1 MLDENLPTF
10 FTKPS
15 SDDPLVS
22 TLFLSQNGVDL
33 QPEYV
38 LRRPNPNLPASKN
51 CYALALYDSYNPDV
65 LYAEILVQPEWAQP
79 TLSQSEIRAQNGTTA
94 QPVPIIPNN
103 FTIQLYNPD
112 QQVIVRHIA
121 GTWNSSAHWE
131 FEMPQNSFRL
141 PSASALD
148 RSQSD
153 PAVSVVTP
161 KIAFKWKRDSKLT
174 KDISCYLSGKST
186 EGRKNK
192 EPDITVA
199 MYKGGK
205 NLTIYQPN
213 MHRVEVEDSK
223 GLEEVLLLSSAVI
236 KDIYFNANREMF
248 NIGSPN
254 ATTTATG
261 RARRKSSGPL
271 ISTAKIHSP
280 TSPVMSGAVFTSPT
294 TQFPPQQQQIA
305 GRLTSSSN
313 PQTQWE
319 IDAETARLK
328 ALVEAEERD
337 RERAE
342 REEEARLK
350 KMLEDEE
357 KERLR
362 REAEIAQETERLK
375 KQYGISAGTNGPPT
389 LQLTSSPSLPP
400 RLFPQYQSAP
410 HSVPPPVQRPLS
422 TPGLNYTYGANQWAA
437 GPSQPPPQ
445 NPSPY
450 LQPSG
455 NGGGSS
461 SGFFGLGGGGRN
473 KIQKKKSVFF

>member
-15 SDDPLVS
+15 PDNHLVS

-38 LRRPNPNLPASKN
+38 LQRPDPNLPASKN

-65 LYAEILVQPEWAQP
+65 LYAEVLVQPEWAQP
-79 TLSQSEIRAQNGTTA
+79 TLSQSELRAQNGTPA
-94 QPVPIIPNN
+94 PPVPIIPNS

-112 QQVIVRHIA
+112 QQITVRHIA

-141 PSASALD
+141 PSVSTLD

-153 PAVSVVTP
+153 PAASVVTP

-186 EGRKNK
+186 DGRKNK

-213 MHRVEVEDSK
+213 MHRVEVEDIK
-223 GLEEVLLLSSAVI
+223 GLEVVFLLSSAVI

-254 ATTTATG
+254 TATTG
-261 RARRKSSGPL
+261 RTRRKSSGPL
-271 ISTAKIHSP
+271 ISTSKIHSP

-294 TQFPPQQQQIA
+294 TQSPPQQQQFG
-305 GRLTSSSN
+305 GRRPSPSN
-313 PQTQWE
+313 PQTKWE

-328 ALVEAEERD
+328 ALVEAEERE

-362 REAEIAQETERLK
+362 REAEVAQETERLK
-375 KQYGISAGTNGPPT
+375 KQYGIGNGANGPPT
-389 LQLTSSPSLPP
+389 MQLTRPPFLPP
-400 RLFPQYQSAP
+400 RPFPEYQSAP

-422 TPGLNYTYGANQWAA
+422 TPGLNYSYGANQWPTPA
-437 GPSQPPPQ
+437 QQPPQ
-445 NPSPY
+445 NPY
-450 LQPSG
+450 IQPSG
-455 NGGGSS
+455 NGGASS
-461 SGFFGLGGGGRN
+461 SGFFGLGRGRGN
-473 KIQKKKSVFF
+473 KVQKKKSVFF